1 MSSKKDE
8 AQKSNKKN
16 SLLVA
21 IRIRGTVGLKPK
33 IKYTLQSLR
42 LLKRYNAILLWDDS
56 EVVGMLR
63 IAKDFITWGE
73 IDEENIELMLEKRG
87 RVEGNKK
94 LTNQFVKEKLGSS
107 SIGDLSK
114 DLWNSKITFKRLW
127 EAGLKPVFRLHPPK
141 GGFRKTVKR
150 SFKSEGELGYRGGD
164 IGKLL
169 TKMV

>member
-42 LLKRYNAILLWDDS
+42 LLKRYNAILLRDDS

-73 IDEENIELMLEKRG
+73 IDEENIELIRAMTSGDTTSPVTNKIEFRRG
-87 RVEGNKK
+87 DNTVIA
-94 LTNQFVKEKLGSS
+94 T
-107 SIGDLSK
+107 
-114 DLWNSKITFKRLW
+114 ITYTAPGVRS
-127 EAGLKPVFRLHPPK
+127 
-141 GGFRKTVKR
+141 TV
-150 SFKSEGELGYRGGD
+150 
-164 IGKLL
+164 I
-169 TKMV
+169 TP